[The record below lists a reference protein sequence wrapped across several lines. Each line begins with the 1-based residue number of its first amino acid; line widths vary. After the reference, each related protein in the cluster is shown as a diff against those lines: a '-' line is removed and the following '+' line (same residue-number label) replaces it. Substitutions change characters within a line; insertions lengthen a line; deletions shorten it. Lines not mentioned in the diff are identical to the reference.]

1 MIDVHNL
8 IFEYPGHRAI
18 DDVSFSIESDSV
30 TALVGPNGAGKTT
43 LMRCLC
49 GLERPLSG
57 DIFVDGI
64 DVIKNPRRSH
74 KTIGYL
80 SDTFGLYDELQV
92 KQCLRYAAEANGV
105 KTQIDTSVTQTA
117 ERLNLTDLLTQRVGE
132 LSRGLRQRVAVG
144 QAIIHEPRVLILDEP
159 ASGLDPE
166 ARHNLGELI
175 KILKLSGITSLVSSH
190 ILAELGAYATEMLM
204 LRDGQIIEQ
213 RPLGTQ
219 AESRRHI
226 SIELLTANPAIA
238 EMLSTRPEVH
248 SVTADGTRIICELSG
263 GDNAQQRLLATLIAA
278 DAAIVN
284 FSTVEQDLQRSY
296 LDSIRQRQTT

>member
-1 MIDVHNL
+1 MIEVRNL

-18 DDVSFSIESDSV
+18 DDVSFSIETDSV

-57 DIFVDGI
+57 DIFVAGI
-64 DVIKNPRRSH
+64 DVIKDPRRSH

-80 SDTFGLYDELQV
+80 ADTFGLYDELQV
-92 KQCLRYAAEANGV
+92 RQCLRYAAEANGV
-105 KTQIDTSVTQTA
+105 KNQIDISVTQTA
-117 ERLNLTDLLTQRVGE
+117 ERLNLTDRLTQRVGG
-132 LSRGLRQRVAVG
+132 LSRGLRQRVAIG

-166 ARHNLGELI
+166 ARHDLAELI
-175 KILKLSGITSLVSSH
+175 KILKVSGMTSLVSSH

-213 RPLGTQ
+213 RLLGKQT
-219 AESRRHI
+219 ESRRHI

-248 SVTADGTRIICELSG
+248 SVNTDGARIICEVSG
-263 GDNAQQRLLATLIAA
+263 GNHTQQRLLATLVAA
-278 DAAIVN
+278 DAAVVN

-296 LDSIRQRQTT
+296 LDSIRQRQTK